1 MRVLLLRDTEE
12 VEQVARRADATV
24 ALAERFDVAVDV
36 LHAQGEE
43 PLLRLASLVAPLDFA
58 SVYLALLQGLDPS
71 PIEPI
76 VALKSGAVGSDGTD
90 GSR

>member
-1 MRVLLLRDTEE
+1 MT
-12 VEQVARRADATV
+12 VAIAALGDRNPAYLTHREIDATV

-36 LHAQGEE
+36 LRAQGDE

-71 PIEPI
+71 PIQPI
-76 VALKSGAVGSDGTD
+76 VALKSGIVGTGEE
-90 GSR
+90 R